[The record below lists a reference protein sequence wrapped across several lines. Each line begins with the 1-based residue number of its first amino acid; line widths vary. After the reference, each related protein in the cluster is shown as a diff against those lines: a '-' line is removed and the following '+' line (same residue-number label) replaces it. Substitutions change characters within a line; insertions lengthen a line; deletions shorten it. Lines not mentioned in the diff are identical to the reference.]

1 MHRPPSIWVLPMPVV
16 LLAGVKRDMRVAI
29 GMDLHKKSAVCFAVY
44 AGEGQPTLEE
54 QETLE
59 RFNRDHRSQPSEP
72 EDMYDIA
79 HALEGHEIHV
89 LIENSTKTFDT
100 YWVLTNLGCH
110 VTVAQA
116 RDLYRITKSVKKNDN
131 NDSMELAFYMRRRL
145 HGEDEFAECIMPS
158 HEWMMRREVCRTVF
172 KEKSHLADLK
182 RRTRSHLLLHG
193 IKLSREYSD
202 IFSPKAMEEMRR
214 KNDVCLRIFVS
225 EAETIKK
232 RVALEVKA
240 MEIMFDGIR
249 MYELLLTI
257 PGFGEVTAAYLTSM
271 IMDIGRFRT
280 ANQFT
285 ASFGVVPK
293 QRSSAESSPNCATT
307 HRGDDEARRLLKQAT
322 WVHVMKVPDSVVTQ
336 MFNRLRKNG
345 KAHNEALIACS
356 RKLLTVVRSVLINDR
371 PYSSDM
377 RLLAQSREM
386 ADSEDMFTE

>member
-1 MHRPPSIWVLPMPVV
+1 
-16 LLAGVKRDMRVAI
+16 MRIAI
-29 GMDLHKKSAVCFAVY
+29 GMDLHKRTAVCFAVY
-44 AGEGQPTLEE
+44 AGEGQPSLKE

-59 RFNRDHRSQPSEP
+59 KFNKEHRSQQSEP
-72 EDMYDIA
+72 EDMRDIA
-79 HALEGHEIHV
+79 LALKGHEIHI

-193 IKLSREYSD
+193 IKLSREYQD
-202 IFSPKAMEEMRR
+202 IFAPRAMEEMKR
-214 KNDVCLRIFVS
+214 KNDACLRIFVA
-225 EAETIKK
+225 EAESIKK
-232 RVALEVKA
+232 RVALEVKT
-240 MEIMFDGIR
+240 MELMFADVRI
-249 MYELLLTI
+249 YELLLTI
-257 PGFGEVTAAYLTSM
+257 PGFGKVTAAYLASM
-271 IMDIGRFRT
+271 IMDINRFRT

-293 QRSSAESSPNCATT
+293 ERSSADSSPHCATT

-322 WVHVMKVPDSVVTQ
+322 WVHIMKVPDSVVTQ
-336 MFNRLRKNG
+336 MFNRLRNNG
-345 KAHNEALIACS
+345 KVHNEALIACA
-356 RKLLTVVRSVLINDR
+356 RKLLTVVRSVLISGR
-371 PYSSDM
+371 PYTSDM

-386 ADSEDMFTE
+386 ADSEDGFIE

>member
-1 MHRPPSIWVLPMPVV
+1 
-16 LLAGVKRDMRVAI
+16 MRIAI
-29 GMDLHKKSAVCFAVY
+29 GMDLHKKTAVCFAVY
-44 AGEGQPTLEE
+44 AGEGQPSLEE
-54 QETLE
+54 QEILE
-59 RFNRDHRSQPSEP
+59 RFNREHRSQPSEP

-116 RDLYRITKSVKKNDN
+116 RDLYRITKSMKKNDN

-158 HEWMMRREVCRTVF
+158 HEWMIRREICRTVF

-193 IKLSREYSD
+193 IRLSREYSD
-202 IFSPKAMEEMRR
+202 IFSPKAMNELERI
-214 KNDVCLRIFVS
+214 NDPCLRIFVN
-225 EAETIKK
+225 EARSVKK
-232 RVALEVKA
+232 RTDLEVRTL
-240 MEIMFDGIR
+240 ELMFDDLRI
-249 MYELLLTI
+249 YQLILSI
-257 PGFGEVTAAYLTSM
+257 PGFGKVSAAYMSSM
-271 IMDIGRFRT
+271 IMDIDRFRT
-280 ANQFT
+280 ANQLT

-293 QRSSAESSPNCATT
+293 QRDSAESTHHCATT
-307 HRGDDEARRLLKQAT
+307 HRGDEEARRLLKQAT
-322 WVHVMKVPDSVVTQ
+322 WVHIVKVPKSVVSQ
-336 MFNRLRKNG
+336 MYHRLKKNG

-356 RKLLTVVRSVLINDR
+356 RKMLTVLRSVLINDR
-371 PYSSDM
+371 PYTSDM

-386 ADSEDMFTE
+386 ADSEDGFIE